1 MLRSLTESKEAAML
15 HRFDNGGGLFLLQYL
30 KPLEHK
36 PDNCEKAISRKREE
50 NGAYINLFIIVKY
63 TYTV

>member
-1 MLRSLTESKEAAML
+1 ML